1 MALAG
6 PGRRGVFFT
15 LSAVLLMMII
25 ITSFSIGRRALPL
38 TRDIPLVRTR
48 AIQTNAYLR
57 SLESSLLPTI
67 LADSGRRAFLA
78 MVNYTKVTGQPL
90 NSNDVNS
97 NFTELMMNGTIN
109 GTYYGYM
116 ANATVPE
123 RMAQVAD
130 LAWNTSR
137 ISTLYSFNG
146 APGEEFVL
154 AQDNRTGPW
163 HVRAEANVT
172 LVVNATLMSWEKDAL
187 ISADIPIEG
196 LEDPYYAFQYPSR
209 NRGQGK
215 PYLPVIRRA
224 PVSGGN
230 WSFAAFLAH
239 VRNMTYTTNDMGEA
253 PDFLT
258 RLTNRSQPGS
268 ECCGIEAPVNPSPDR
283 LNYSDFASKHF
294 NWSYIDH
301 CLFGGLCA
309 ENLYDITGF
318 TNDTPGN
325 DGYGFRLRLDYLVRY
340 NLSGTEMT

>member
-1 MALAG
+1 MALG
-6 PGRRGVFFT
+6 PRSRRGVFFT

-25 ITSFSIGRRALPL
+25 VTSFSIGRRALPL

-57 SLESSLLPTI
+57 SLESSILPTI
-67 LADSGRRAFLA
+67 LADSGRRALLA
-78 MVNYTKVTGQPL
+78 MVNYTKVTGPI
-90 NSNDVNS
+90 SPDEVNS
-97 NFTELMMNGTIN
+97 TFTELLMTGNISGSN
-109 GTYYGYM
+109 YGYM
-116 ANATVPE
+116 AGATVPE

-137 ISTLYSFNG
+137 ITTLYVLNG
-146 APGEEFVL
+146 NLSLV
-154 AQDNRTGPW
+154 QDNLTGPW
-163 HVRAEANVT
+163 YVRAEANVT
-172 LVVNATLMSWEKDAL
+172 LIVNAILMSWEKDAL
-187 ISADIPIEG
+187 VSAKIPIEG

-230 WSFAAFLAH
+230 WSFASFLAH
-239 VRNMTYTTNDMGEA
+239 VRNMTYVKNIEA

-258 RLTNRSQPGS
+258 RLTNNSQPGS
-268 ECCGIEAPVNPSPDR
+268 ECCGIESPVNPSPDR

-301 CLFGGLCA
+301 CLFGERCA
-309 ENLYDITGF
+309 ENLHNIIGF
-318 TNDTPGN
+318 TNETPGN
-325 DGYGFRLRLDYLVRY
+325 DGYGFRLRMDYRDRY
-340 NLSGTEMT
+340 NLSGPEMT